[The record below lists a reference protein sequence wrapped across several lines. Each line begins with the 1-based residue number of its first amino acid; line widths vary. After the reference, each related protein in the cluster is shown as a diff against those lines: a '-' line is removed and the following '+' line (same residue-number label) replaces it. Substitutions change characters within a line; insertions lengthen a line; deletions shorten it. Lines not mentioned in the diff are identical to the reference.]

1 VFTSIWAAHL
11 AGGAVGAL
19 PGSALQTAQDSV
31 GAAVALS
38 ARSPQL
44 TAAVHD
50 AFMAGLHVSALVV
63 AGICFAGAVGAAIA
77 LPGRLRPA
85 PPVAEDVPLPAA
97 A

>member
-1 VFTSIWAAHL
+1 MS
-11 AGGAVGAL
+11 AL

-44 TAAVHD
+44 TTAVQD

-63 AGICFAGAVGAAIA
+63 AGVCFAGAIGAAIS
-77 LPGRLRPA
+77 LPGRIRPVAA
-85 PPVAEDVPLPAA
+85 PPVPVPTAA
-97 A
+97 